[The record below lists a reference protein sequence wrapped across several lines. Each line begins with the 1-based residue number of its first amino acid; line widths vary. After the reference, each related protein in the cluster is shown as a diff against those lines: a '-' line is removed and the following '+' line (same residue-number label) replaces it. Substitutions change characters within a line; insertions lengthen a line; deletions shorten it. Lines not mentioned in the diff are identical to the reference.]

1 MSQYYFNQGPGYPDA
16 SATMNT
22 ALGGLRGL
30 VAMQNATY
38 ANRRAELDAS
48 ASVMSELRRLELDNQ
63 KFMLER
69 MDQRRKE
76 NSEAAANLLQMRR
89 DERAQ
94 KLQDINIMKAERT
107 FAQQEKSD
115 SFLADPH
122 NSYLLGLLNNTN
134 PVVAG
139 MANAALTIRPN
150 SQFLPRSYADERAK
164 ALTLAST
171 TMLTPAGG
179 RETSADVYANL
190 IVNGRSNRVIARGI
204 AGLEVTGGDRGIV
217 EQIRKDVDLTALAPL
232 IEEEKQNLTY
242 IDKET
247 SEQSREFSIKA
258 MKYDFGLK
266 SLERARS
273 EAAATTDP
281 VRRKGLEDSL
291 FDRETAL
298 MALGAELS
306 MGAIELES
314 KGVNIPKL
322 LRDQAGFDTLE
333 RGGDVLAR
341 YRTDRNPNRP
351 AERARVIADAR
362 VQELVRAAEA
372 APAVGEVSPDML
384 SAYQETAARAKAAAN
399 ALLSAGSDPYD
410 PAVRAAVESYTAAE
424 AAFGLNY
431 IYLTGKPL
439 QLSAPSIYGD
449 EFVTA
454 ANMAKEVDRHNS
466 ANPDDPR
473 FYAPPGAGKQY
484 YTLEEA
490 VAEFNRAAGPGGSGD
505 DLYLEHLA
513 KQLAPFVSKDP
524 AAPGVTPS
532 TDVLAARGGPRRGLA
547 VGTQVLQVIEKT
559 DVPGTGFFGGVVP
572 SSTGAAPNM
581 LGRKGGDWKKASL
594 AIAHAV
600 DTKRA
605 SARIATE
612 YTRGSGENDNVIDL
626 LVGLNPP
633 LERALRFDNKYAA
646 AAASAVLGLA
656 ATLAEIP
663 AYAGAVA
670 GHLSTGSL
678 VFDTPVPRPQI
689 NSATW
694 RIAHRDR
701 PQPDYETWGPAGL
714 ASVRVLKDASGALV
728 YRALAGSSADPEVV
742 FDTLDQAVSVQEA
755 AMEHARDRGVRA
767 PRLAARLSIEDL
779 VDDPE
784 FQSNAVTF
792 IEALQNR
799 NTPVY
804 KALLERSG
812 GKEDVA
818 FAKSQ
823 FLISMLTAALSP
835 SSTSALSA
843 QTRQSWLGEAS
854 GARDRRREE
863 SMLDM
868 FNNALGQSAE
878 PPDQTVRTR

>member
-30 VAMQNATY
+30 VEMQNATY

-48 ASVMSELRRLELDNQ
+48 AAVTSELRRSELDNQ

-89 DERAQ
+89 EERAQ
-94 KLQDINIMKAERT
+94 KLEDINILKAERE
-107 FAQQEKSD
+107 FANQKKAD
-115 SFLADPH
+115 SFLADPY

-139 MANAALTIRPN
+139 MANAALTNRPD
-150 SQFLPRSYADERAK
+150 SQFLPQAYAETRAK

-179 RETSADVYANL
+179 RETPADVYANL
-190 IVNGRSNRVIARGI
+190 IVNGRTHRDIARGI
-204 AGLEVTGGDRGIV
+204 AGLEVTGGDRGTAA
-217 EQIRKDVDLTALAPL
+217 QIRKDVDLTTLAPQ
-232 IEEEKQNLTY
+232 IEEEKQNLKY

-273 EAAATTDP
+273 EAEATPDP
-281 VRRKGLEDSL
+281 VRRNTLEASL

-306 MGAIELES
+306 TGAIELES

-333 RGGDVLAR
+333 RGGDVLAK
-341 YRTDRNPNRP
+341 YRIDKNPNRP
-351 AERARVIADAR
+351 AERAQIVANAR
-362 VQELVRAAEA
+362 VQELIKAAEA
-372 APAVGEVSPDML
+372 IPSASEVPPETMA
-384 SAYQETAARAKAAAN
+384 AYRDTAAKVKAAAN
-399 ALLSAGSDPYD
+399 RLLSVGSDPYD
-410 PAVRAAVESYTAAE
+410 PAVREAVDSYTAAE
-424 AAFGLNY
+424 AEFGANY
-431 IYLTGKPL
+431 NLLTGKPL
-439 QLSAPSIYGD
+439 QLSAPSVFGD
-449 EFVTA
+449 DFVTA
-454 ANMAKEVDRHNS
+454 ANLAKEVDRHNS
-466 ANPDDPR
+466 ANPDNPR
-473 FYAPPGAGKQY
+473 FYAPPGSGKSY

-490 VAEFNRAAGPGGSGD
+490 VVEFNKATAPGGSGD
-505 DLYLEHLA
+505 DLYLGHLTD
-513 KQLAPFVSKDP
+513 QLAPYVSRNTGG
-524 AAPGVTPS
+524 PGVVTNTEALRGAIKGS
-532 TDVLAARGGPRRGLA
+532 HMGSAVGSQVLA
-547 VGTQVLQVIEKT
+547 VIEKVGT
-559 DVPGTGFFGGVVP
+559 PGTGFLGGVIP
-572 SSTGAAPNM
+572 GAEAPPNI
-581 LGRKGGDWKKASL
+581 LKRKKGDYKAAALS
-594 AIAHAV
+594 IAHAL

-605 SARIATE
+605 TQIIAGI
-612 YTRGSGENDNVIDL
+612 YSGRLDEPEGFIDYA
-626 LVGLNPP
+626 VAQNPP
-633 LERALRFDNKYAA
+633 LKRAMSFENKYMVKLVSIPVGVPATVYTAIQAA
-646 AAASAVLGLA
+646 LTGRVPKGAREGLS
-656 ATLAEIP
+656 
-663 AYAGAVA
+663 GAW
-670 GHLSTGSL
+670 
-678 VFDTPVPRPQI
+678 
-689 NSATW
+689 N
-694 RIAHRDR
+694 IARRDL
-701 PQPDYETWGPAGL
+701 PQPDYEIWGPAGL

-728 YRALAGSSADPEVV
+728 YRAIAGSSTDPEVV
-742 FDTLDQAVSVQEA
+742 FDTLDQAVSVQEG
-755 AMEHARDRGVRA
+755 AMEHAKDRGVRA
-767 PRLAARLSIEDL
+767 PRLAVRLSVEDL

-823 FLISMLTAALSP
+823 ALISMLTAAVSP
-835 SSTSALSA
+835 NRSPASNA
-843 QTRQSWLGEAS
+843 QVQQSWLGEEF
-854 GARDRRREE
+854 GAQDRRREE
-863 SMLDM
+863 NILGVYDA
-868 FNNALGQSAE
+868 ALGRPAAA
-878 PPDQTVRTR
+878 PAPKVATD